1 MILVHNISLA
11 PQEDAG
17 ILRKKAAE
25 KLHIP
30 AEQIMECVLKKRSL
44 DARKKDRIRYVCTVG
59 VTVVGSEE
67 KLLRRCRNRDVT
79 MDSSVPYV
87 IPSCVSEERPVVIG
101 FGPAGMF
108 ASLVLAKAGL
118 CPIVLERGQDA
129 RSRRQAIDRF
139 QSGGPLDPEN
149 NVQFGEG
156 GAGTFSDGKL
166 NTGTHDARIS
176 WVLEQ
181 FALHGAPESV
191 CYDAK
196 PHIGTD
202 KNDFVFIE

>member
-1 MILVHNISLA
+1 MGLGQRKNRREVGRMILVHNISLA

-17 ILRKKAAE
+17 KLKKKAAE

-129 RSRRQAIDRF
+129 LSRRQAIDRF
-139 QSGGPLDPEN
+139 QSGGVIL
-149 NVQFGEG
+149 F
-156 GAGTFSDGKL
+156 
-166 NTGTHDARIS
+166 
-176 WVLEQ
+176 
-181 FALHGAPESV
+181 
-191 CYDAK
+191 
-196 PHIGTD
+196 
-202 KNDFVFIE
+202 